1 MTAIPSKVGLVLLG
15 IYWFGMTALVVNNF
29 TRTNNEEVT
38 HQSLVSD
45 LRVNHRTS
53 YLYSNPS
60 YLPTSQD
67 GFRS

>member
-38 HQSLVSD
+38 HSSLVSY
-45 LRVNHRTS
+45 LRINHRTS
-53 YLYSNPS
+53 YPYSIPS

-67 GFRS
+67 GLRS